1 MASTIKTEEQIEKM
15 RVAGQILARLDEIL
29 RAEIKPGVSTKHL
42 DSIAEDYIR
51 SQGAVPSFKGY
62 GGFPGTACISVNEQ
76 IVHGIPGKRRLHEG
90 DIVSIDLGAYLHGY
104 HSDMARTV
112 GVGKISAEAEMLI
125 RVTQESFFKGI
136 EQAVAGNRIGD
147 IGKAVEAHAKEYGLG
162 VVREYIGHGLGQEL
176 HEDPEVPNY
185 DTGRKGPVMR
195 PGLVIAVEPMLTLG
209 THKVVVAPDG
219 WVASTKDG
227 SLSAHYEN
235 TIVIN
240 ENGPCSILT
249 IA

>member
-1 MASTIKTEEQIEKM
+1 MINLKSPEEIKRMRAAALIAAAAMDKVIAAVKDGVTTEE
-15 RVAGQILARLDEIL
+15 LDEI
-29 RAEIKPGVSTKHL
+29 AYQ
-42 DSIAEDYIR
+42 YIVGR
-51 SQGAVPSFKGY
+51 GAKPSFKGY
-62 GGFPGTACISVNEQ
+62 GGFPGTACISINEQ

-104 HSDMARTV
+104 HSDMARTI

-195 PGLVIAVEPMLTLG
+195 QGLVIAVEPMLTLG

>member
-1 MASTIKTEEQIEKM
+1 MINLKSPEEIKRMRAAALIAAAAMDKVIAAVKDGVTTEE
-15 RVAGQILARLDEIL
+15 LDEI
-29 RAEIKPGVSTKHL
+29 AYQ
-42 DSIAEDYIR
+42 YIVGR
-51 SQGAVPSFKGY
+51 GAKPSFKGY
-62 GGFPGTACISVNEQ
+62 GGFPGTACISINEQ

-104 HSDMARTV
+104 HSDMARTI

-125 RVTQESFFKGI
+125 RVTQESFFKGV

>member
-1 MASTIKTEEQIEKM
+1 MDKVIAAVKDGVTTEE
-15 RVAGQILARLDEIL
+15 LDEI
-29 RAEIKPGVSTKHL
+29 AYQ
-42 DSIAEDYIR
+42 YIVGR
-51 SQGAVPSFKGY
+51 GAKPSFKGY
-62 GGFPGTACISVNEQ
+62 GGFPGTACISINEQ

-104 HSDMARTV
+104 HSDMARTI

>member
-1 MASTIKTEEQIEKM
+1 MINLKSPEEIKRMRAAALIAAAAMDKVIAAVKDGVTTEE
-15 RVAGQILARLDEIL
+15 LDEI
-29 RAEIKPGVSTKHL
+29 AYQ
-42 DSIAEDYIR
+42 YIVGR
-51 SQGAVPSFKGY
+51 GAKPSFKGY
-62 GGFPGTACISVNEQ
+62 GGFPGTACISINEQ

-104 HSDMARTV
+104 HSDMARTI
-112 GVGKISAEAEMLI
+112 GVGKIAAEAEMLI

>member
-1 MASTIKTEEQIEKM
+1 MINLKSPEEIKRMRAAALIAAAAMDKVIAAVKDGVTTEE
-15 RVAGQILARLDEIL
+15 LDEI
-29 RAEIKPGVSTKHL
+29 AYH
-42 DSIAEDYIR
+42 YIVGR
-51 SQGAVPSFKGY
+51 GAKPSFKGY
-62 GGFPGTACISVNEQ
+62 GGFPGTACISINEQ

-104 HSDMARTV
+104 HSDMARTI

>member
-1 MASTIKTEEQIEKM
+1 MINLKSPEEIKRMRAAALIAAAAMDKVIAAVKDGVTTEE
-15 RVAGQILARLDEIL
+15 LDEI
-29 RAEIKPGVSTKHL
+29 AYQ
-42 DSIAEDYIR
+42 YIVGR
-51 SQGAVPSFKGY
+51 GAKPSFKGY
-62 GGFPGTACISVNEQ
+62 GGFPGTACISINEQ

-104 HSDMARTV
+104 HSDMARTI
-112 GVGKISAEAEMLI
+112 GVGKTSAEAEMLI

>member
-1 MASTIKTEEQIEKM
+1 MINLKSPEEIKRMRAAALIAAAAMDKVIAAVKDGVTTEE
-15 RVAGQILARLDEIL
+15 LDEI
-29 RAEIKPGVSTKHL
+29 AYQ
-42 DSIAEDYIR
+42 YIVGR
-51 SQGAVPSFKGY
+51 GAKPSFKGY
-62 GGFPGTACISVNEQ
+62 GGFPGTACISINEQ

-104 HSDMARTV
+104 HSDMARTI

-227 SLSAHYEN
+227 SLAAHYEN

>member
-1 MASTIKTEEQIEKM
+1 MINLKSPEEIKRMRAAALIAAAAMDKVIAAVKDGITTEE
-15 RVAGQILARLDEIL
+15 LDEI
-29 RAEIKPGVSTKHL
+29 AYH
-42 DSIAEDYIR
+42 YIVGR
-51 SQGAVPSFKGY
+51 GAKPSFKGY
-62 GGFPGTACISVNEQ
+62 GGFPGTACISINEQ

-104 HSDMARTV
+104 HSDMARTI

-125 RVTQESFFKGI
+125 RVTQESFFKGV

-219 WVASTKDG
+219 WAASTKDG

>member
-1 MASTIKTEEQIEKM
+1 MINLKSPEEIKRMRAAALIAAAAMDKVIAAVKDGVTAEE
-15 RVAGQILARLDEIL
+15 LDEI
-29 RAEIKPGVSTKHL
+29 AYQ
-42 DSIAEDYIR
+42 YIVGR
-51 SQGAVPSFKGY
+51 GAKPSFKGY
-62 GGFPGTACISVNEQ
+62 GGFPGTACISINEQ

-104 HSDMARTV
+104 HSDMARTI

>member
-1 MASTIKTEEQIEKM
+1 MINLKSPEEIKRMRAAALIAAAAMDKVIAAVKDGVTTEE
-15 RVAGQILARLDEIL
+15 LDEI
-29 RAEIKPGVSTKHL
+29 AYH
-42 DSIAEDYIR
+42 YIVGR
-51 SQGAVPSFKGY
+51 GAKPSFKGY

-125 RVTQESFFKGI
+125 RGTQDSFFQGI

>member
-1 MASTIKTEEQIEKM
+1 MINLKSPEEIKRMRAAALIAAAAMDKVIAAVKDGVTTEE
-15 RVAGQILARLDEIL
+15 LDEI
-29 RAEIKPGVSTKHL
+29 AYQ
-42 DSIAEDYIR
+42 YIVGR
-51 SQGAVPSFKGY
+51 GAKPSFKGY
-62 GGFPGTACISVNEQ
+62 GGFPGTACISINEQ

-90 DIVSIDLGAYLHGY
+90 DIVSIDLGSYLHGY
-104 HSDMARTV
+104 HSDMARTI

>member
-1 MASTIKTEEQIEKM
+1 MINLKSPEEIKRMRAAALIAAAAMDKVIAAVKDGVTTEE
-15 RVAGQILARLDEIL
+15 LDEI
-29 RAEIKPGVSTKHL
+29 AYQ
-42 DSIAEDYIR
+42 YIVGR
-51 SQGAVPSFKGY
+51 GAKPSFKGY
-62 GGFPGTACISVNEQ
+62 GGFPGTACISINEQ

-104 HSDMARTV
+104 HSDMARTI

-235 TIVIN
+235 TIAIN

>member
-1 MASTIKTEEQIEKM
+1 MINLKSPEEIKRMRAAALIAAAAMDKVIAAVKDGVTTEE
-15 RVAGQILARLDEIL
+15 LDEI
-29 RAEIKPGVSTKHL
+29 AYQ
-42 DSIAEDYIR
+42 YIVGR
-51 SQGAVPSFKGY
+51 GAKPSFK
-62 GGFPGTACISVNEQ
+62 GTACISINEQ

-104 HSDMARTV
+104 HSDMARTI

>member
-1 MASTIKTEEQIEKM
+1 MINLKSPEEIKRMRAAALIAAAAMDKVIAAVKDGVTTEE
-15 RVAGQILARLDEIL
+15 LDEI
-29 RAEIKPGVSTKHL
+29 AYH
-42 DSIAEDYIR
+42 YIVGR
-51 SQGAVPSFKGY
+51 GAKPSFKGY

>member
-1 MASTIKTEEQIEKM
+1 MINLKSPEEIKRMRAAALIAAAAMDKVIAAVKDGVTTEE
-15 RVAGQILARLDEIL
+15 LDEI
-29 RAEIKPGVSTKHL
+29 AYQ
-42 DSIAEDYIR
+42 YIVGR
-51 SQGAVPSFKGY
+51 GAKPSFKGY
-62 GGFPGTACISVNEQ
+62 GGLPGTACISINEQ

-104 HSDMARTV
+104 HSDMARTI

>member
-1 MASTIKTEEQIEKM
+1 MVFLRRGLRCGFVFLSGS
-15 RVAGQILARLDEIL
+15 AGCGVL
-29 RAEIKPGVSTKHL
+29 RFL
-42 DSIAEDYIR
+42 R
-51 SQGAVPSFKGY
+51 
-62 GGFPGTACISVNEQ
+62 GGC
-76 IVHGIPGKRRLHEG
+76 
-90 DIVSIDLGAYLHGY
+90 
-104 HSDMARTV
+104 
-112 GVGKISAEAEMLI
+112 
-125 RVTQESFFKGI
+125 
-136 EQAVAGNRIGD
+136 
-147 IGKAVEAHAKEYGLG
+147 GLG
-162 VVREYIGHGLGQEL
+162 GLAGGKLLLGSADCGDHIGHGLGQEL

>member
-1 MASTIKTEEQIEKM
+1 MINLKSPEEIKRMRAAALIAAAAMDKVIAAVKDGVTTEE
-15 RVAGQILARLDEIL
+15 LDEI
-29 RAEIKPGVSTKHL
+29 AYQ
-42 DSIAEDYIR
+42 YIVGR
-51 SQGAVPSFKGY
+51 GAKPSFKGY
-62 GGFPGTACISVNEQ
+62 GGFPGTACISINEQ

-104 HSDMARTV
+104 HSDMARTI

-209 THKVVVAPDG
+209 THTVVVAPDG

>member
-1 MASTIKTEEQIEKM
+1 MINLKSPEEIKRMRAAALIAAAAMDKVIAAVKDGVTTEE
-15 RVAGQILARLDEIL
+15 LDEI
-29 RAEIKPGVSTKHL
+29 AYQ
-42 DSIAEDYIR
+42 YIVGR
-51 SQGAVPSFKGY
+51 GAKPSFKGY
-62 GGFPGTACISVNEQ
+62 GGFPDTACISINEQ

-104 HSDMARTV
+104 HSDMARTI

-125 RVTQESFFKGI
+125 RVTRESFFKGI

>member
-1 MASTIKTEEQIEKM
+1 
-15 RVAGQILARLDEIL
+15 
-29 RAEIKPGVSTKHL
+29 
-42 DSIAEDYIR
+42 
-51 SQGAVPSFKGY
+51 
-62 GGFPGTACISVNEQ
+62 
-76 IVHGIPGKRRLHEG
+76 
-90 DIVSIDLGAYLHGY
+90 
-104 HSDMARTV
+104 MARTI

>member
-1 MASTIKTEEQIEKM
+1 MINLKSPEEIKRMRAAALIAAATMDKVIAAVKDGVTTEE
-15 RVAGQILARLDEIL
+15 LDEI
-29 RAEIKPGVSTKHL
+29 AYQ
-42 DSIAEDYIR
+42 YIVGR
-51 SQGAVPSFKGY
+51 GAKPSFKGY
-62 GGFPGTACISVNEQ
+62 GGFPGTACISINEQ

-104 HSDMARTV
+104 HSDMARTI

>member
-1 MASTIKTEEQIEKM
+1 MINLKSPEEIKRMRAAALIAAAAMDKVIAAVKDGVTTEE
-15 RVAGQILARLDEIL
+15 LDEI
-29 RAEIKPGVSTKHL
+29 AYQ
-42 DSIAEDYIR
+42 YIVGR
-51 SQGAVPSFKGY
+51 GAKPSFKGY
-62 GGFPGTACISVNEQ
+62 GGFPGTACISINEQ

-104 HSDMARTV
+104 HSDMARTI

-125 RVTQESFFKGI
+125 RVTQESFVKGI

>member
-1 MASTIKTEEQIEKM
+1 MINLKSPEEIKRMRAAALIAAAAMDKVIAAVKDGVTTEE
-15 RVAGQILARLDEIL
+15 LDEI
-29 RAEIKPGVSTKHL
+29 AYQ
-42 DSIAEDYIR
+42 YIVGR
-51 SQGAVPSFKGY
+51 GAKPSFKGY
-62 GGFPGTACISVNEQ
+62 GGFPGTACISINEQ

-104 HSDMARTV
+104 HSDMARTI

-162 VVREYIGHGLGQEL
+162 VVREYIGHGLGQDL

>member
-1 MASTIKTEEQIEKM
+1 MINLKSPEEIKRMRTAALIAAAAMDKVIAAVKDGVTTEE
-15 RVAGQILARLDEIL
+15 LDEI
-29 RAEIKPGVSTKHL
+29 AYQ
-42 DSIAEDYIR
+42 YIVGR
-51 SQGAVPSFKGY
+51 GAKPSFKGY
-62 GGFPGTACISVNEQ
+62 GGFPGTACISINEQ

-104 HSDMARTV
+104 HSDMARTI

>member
-1 MASTIKTEEQIEKM
+1 MINLKSPEEIKRMRAAALIAAAAMDKVIAAVKDGITTEE
-15 RVAGQILARLDEIL
+15 LDEI
-29 RAEIKPGVSTKHL
+29 AYQ
-42 DSIAEDYIR
+42 YIVGR
-51 SQGAVPSFKGY
+51 GAKPSFKGY
-62 GGFPGTACISVNEQ
+62 GGFPGTACISINEQ

-104 HSDMARTV
+104 HSDMARTI

>member
-1 MASTIKTEEQIEKM
+1 MINLKSPEEIKRMRAAALIAAAAMDKVIAAVKDGVTTEE
-15 RVAGQILARLDEIL
+15 LDEI
-29 RAEIKPGVSTKHL
+29 AYQ
-42 DSIAEDYIR
+42 YIVGR
-51 SQGAVPSFKGY
+51 GAKPSFKGY
-62 GGFPGTACISVNEQ
+62 GGFPGTACISINEQ

-104 HSDMARTV
+104 HSDMARTI

>member
-1 MASTIKTEEQIEKM
+1 MINLKSPEEIKRMRAAALIAAAAMDKVIAAVKDGVTTEE
-15 RVAGQILARLDEIL
+15 LDEI
-29 RAEIKPGVSTKHL
+29 AYQ
-42 DSIAEDYIR
+42 YIVGR
-51 SQGAVPSFKGY
+51 GAKPSFKGY
-62 GGFPGTACISVNEQ
+62 GGFPGTACISINEQ

-104 HSDMARTV
+104 HSDMARTI

-136 EQAVAGNRIGD
+136 EQAVAGNRLGD

>member
-1 MASTIKTEEQIEKM
+1 MINLKSPEEIKRMRAAALIAAAAMDKVIAAVKDGVTTE
-15 RVAGQILARLDEIL
+15 VLDEI
-29 RAEIKPGVSTKHL
+29 AYQ
-42 DSIAEDYIR
+42 YIVGR
-51 SQGAVPSFKGY
+51 GAKPSFKGY
-62 GGFPGTACISVNEQ
+62 GGFPGTACISINEQ

-104 HSDMARTV
+104 HSDMARTI

>member
-1 MASTIKTEEQIEKM
+1 MINLKSPEEIKRMRAAALIAAAAMDKVIAAVKDGVTTEE
-15 RVAGQILARLDEIL
+15 LDEI
-29 RAEIKPGVSTKHL
+29 AYQ
-42 DSIAEDYIR
+42 YIVGR
-51 SQGAVPSFKGY
+51 GAKPSFKGY
-62 GGFPGTACISVNEQ
+62 GGFPGTACISINEQ

-104 HSDMARTV
+104 HSDMARTI

-240 ENGPCSILT
+240 ENGQCSILT

>member
-1 MASTIKTEEQIEKM
+1 MINLKSPEEIKRMRAAALIAAAAMDKVIAAVKDGVTTEE
-15 RVAGQILARLDEIL
+15 LDEI
-29 RAEIKPGVSTKHL
+29 AYH
-42 DSIAEDYIR
+42 YIVGR
-51 SQGAVPSFKGY
+51 GAKPSFKGY
-62 GGFPGTACISVNEQ
+62 SGFPGTACISVNEQ
-76 IVHGIPGKRRLHEG
+76 IVHGIPGKRRVHEG

>member
-1 MASTIKTEEQIEKM
+1 MINLKSSEEIKRMRAAALIAAAAMDKVIAAVKDGITTEE
-15 RVAGQILARLDEIL
+15 LDEI
-29 RAEIKPGVSTKHL
+29 AYQ
-42 DSIAEDYIR
+42 YIVGR
-51 SQGAVPSFKGY
+51 GAKPSFKGY
-62 GGFPGTACISVNEQ
+62 GGFPGTACISINEQ

-104 HSDMARTV
+104 HSDMARTI

>member
-1 MASTIKTEEQIEKM
+1 MINLKSPEEIKRMRAAALIAAAAMDKVIAAVKDGVTTEE
-15 RVAGQILARLDEIL
+15 LDEI
-29 RAEIKPGVSTKHL
+29 AYQ
-42 DSIAEDYIR
+42 YIVGR
-51 SQGAVPSFKGY
+51 GAKPSFKGY
-62 GGFPGTACISVNEQ
+62 GGFPGTACISINEQ

-104 HSDMARTV
+104 HSDMARTI

-240 ENGPCSILT
+240 ENGLCSILT

>member
-1 MASTIKTEEQIEKM
+1 MINLKSPEEIKRMRAAALIAAAAMDKVIAAVKDGVTTEE
-15 RVAGQILARLDEIL
+15 LDEI
-29 RAEIKPGVSTKHL
+29 AHQ
-42 DSIAEDYIR
+42 YIVGR
-51 SQGAVPSFKGY
+51 GAKPSFKGY
-62 GGFPGTACISVNEQ
+62 GGFPGTACISINEQ

-104 HSDMARTV
+104 HSDMARTI

>member
-1 MASTIKTEEQIEKM
+1 MINLKSPEEIKRMRAAALIAAAAMDKVIAAVKDGVTTEE
-15 RVAGQILARLDEIL
+15 LDEI
-29 RAEIKPGVSTKHL
+29 AYQ
-42 DSIAEDYIR
+42 YIVGR
-51 SQGAVPSFKGY
+51 GAKPSFKGY
-62 GGFPGTACISVNEQ
+62 GGFPSTACISINEQ

-104 HSDMARTV
+104 HSDMARTI